1 MSIFLENF
9 ETKLKCLKNKHN
21 TNLKEMRNQIKS
33 EFENIGEIEAKDE
46 SEFKMIKSVEENRRR
61 NEENDINDLHLSYY
75 DEEWKN
81 VSKSIFLSK
90 IPF

>member
-1 MSIFLENF
+1 MSIFLDNF

-33 EFENIGEIEAKDE
+33 ELKNIGEIEAKDE

>member
-21 TNLKEMRNQIKS
+21 TNLKEIRNQIKN